1 MLPKDDIVSHE
12 KRIDELENK
21 VRFYEEL
28 VNQLP
33 HHFTYKNPQI
43 GLQIK
48 KTRSTHSIQN
58 IQKRIKRLIF
68 SLLAIHYFYLNNLK
82 HTLFIFLML
91 FHIM

>member
-1 MLPKDDIVSHE
+1 MLPNDDIISHE
-12 KRIDELENK
+12 KRIEELENK

-43 GLQIK
+43 GLQ
-48 KTRSTHSIQN
+48 
-58 IQKRIKRLIF
+58 KRIKKLTF
-68 SLLAIHYFYLNNLK
+68 NLLAIHYFYLNNLK

>member
-1 MLPKDDIVSHE
+1 MLPNDDIISHE
-12 KRIDELENK
+12 KRIEELENK

-33 HHFTYKNPQI
+33 HHFTYKNSHI

-48 KTRSTHSIQN
+48 KTRST
-58 IQKRIKRLIF
+58 
-68 SLLAIHYFYLNNLK
+68 HYFYLNNLK